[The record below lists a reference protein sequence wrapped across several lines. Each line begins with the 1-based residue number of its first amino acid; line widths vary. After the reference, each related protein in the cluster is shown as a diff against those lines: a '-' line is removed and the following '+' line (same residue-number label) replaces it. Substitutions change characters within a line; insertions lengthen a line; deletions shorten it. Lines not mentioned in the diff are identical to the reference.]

1 MIKNI
6 DDTELK
12 QLFKKELP
20 QAPENPWFTRKVMN
34 RLPEKEFKVFSWI
47 EYLSYAIAI
56 VGLVIYWAIF
66 CRDLKEA
73 ATITM
78 QDIISYTALT
88 VTGFFIAI
96 SFVAPKVKRWLMEL

>member
-1 MIKNI
+1 MINNI
-6 DDTELK
+6 DDNGL
-12 QLFKKELP
+12 KELFQRELP
-20 QAPENPWFTRKVMN
+20 KAPENPWFTRKVMN
-34 RLPEKEFKVFSWI
+34 RLPEKEPKVFSWI

-78 QDIISYTALT
+78 QDVVSYVALT
-88 VTGFFIAI
+88 TAGFFIAI
-96 SFVAPKVKRWLMEL
+96 SFVAPNVKRWLMEP